1 MNGNK
6 LFIILLDVY
15 KMISNQDYGTQESV
29 SESEKEILQWEI
41 EKLKNG
47 MSSTTN
53 RIFIT

>member
-1 MNGNK
+1 
-6 LFIILLDVY
+6 
-15 KMISNQDYGTQESV
+15 MISNQDYGTQESV